1 MCKRII
7 KKGNIKKLV
16 VDRSLDYSYEEIE
29 ETKKLPFLDILLL
42 SGENLFQLVEDI
54 ISARRLNSLSR
65 IVILPSLFQ
74 ENLISSLFPYA
85 EFIRDERILLSSIYS
100 GEATYTNNL
109 FQRKLTKKEERFLP
123 ALSYGLSDKEI
134 ALVLGVSRR
143 TVIRNKQQV
152 IEKSGLISTYQLP
165 VFSALKCY
173 LKEKDKMDAG
183 EGELMIEL
191 RNERKRESNIRY
203 P

>member
-85 EFIRDERILLSSIYS
+85 EFIRDERILLSRTFGQSL
-100 GEATYTNNL
+100 TYL
-109 FQRKLTKKEERFLP
+109 
-123 ALSYGLSDKEI
+123 A
-134 ALVLGVSRR
+134 
-143 TVIRNKQQV
+143 
-152 IEKSGLISTYQLP
+152 
-165 VFSALKCY
+165 
-173 LKEKDKMDAG
+173 
-183 EGELMIEL
+183 
-191 RNERKRESNIRY
+191 
-203 P
+203 